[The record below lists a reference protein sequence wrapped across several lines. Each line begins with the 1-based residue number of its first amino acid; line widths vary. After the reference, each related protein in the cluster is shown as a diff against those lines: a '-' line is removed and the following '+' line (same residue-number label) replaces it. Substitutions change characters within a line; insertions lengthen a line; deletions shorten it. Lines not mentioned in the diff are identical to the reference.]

1 MQTFFLEQPLEQHRC
16 QRECRKRRPKNG
28 NFLDL
33 SENGQPAEHV
43 CPEERLQDVSNILE
57 DTTGQPQEDACEA
70 RRKVNRRK
78 AEVKEEVSEH
88 ASVSKRVC
96 LEPLTHTTP
105 PSTPQPRYPN
115 CEPVSEAEEV
125 IDAETLSVSSP
136 GCLGETKEAAELEN
150 SSCDE
155 VIDVDGDGEDEDVDV
170 LGGCGL
176 VAQQVSF
183 TWEESLNHDEEEEE
197 IDIVGEKTLDPSSYV
212 CGPRP

>member
-28 NFLDL
+28 NVLDL
-33 SENGQPAEHV
+33 SENVQPAEHV
-43 CPEERLQDVSNILE
+43 CPEERLQDVSDILE
-57 DTTGQPQEDACEA
+57 DTAVQPQEDACEA
-70 RRKVNRRK
+70 RRKVTRRK

-96 LEPLTHTTP
+96 LEPMTHTTP
-105 PSTPQPRYPN
+105 PSKPQPRYPN

-136 GCLGETKEAAELEN
+136 GCLGETAEAAELEN

-155 VIDVDGDGEDEDVDV
+155 VIDVDGEDEDVDV
-170 LGGCGL
+170 LGGSGF
-176 VAQQVSF
+176 VAQQLSV
-183 TWEESLNHDEEEEE
+183 TWEEPLNPDDEEEE
-197 IDIVGEKTLDPSSYV
+197 IDIVGEKPLNPSSSV
-212 CGPRP
+212 CGPHP